1 MKKNDKGIITEVLA
15 EADLEMKTKPKA
27 FMNWISARDSMACE
41 VRLYDVLFNDNNPA
55 ALGDKW
61 LDYYNKES
69 LVIKNNSLMNKNIVG
84 STKSTTF

>member
-1 MKKNDKGIITEVLA
+1 LA

-27 FMNWISARDSMACE
+27 FMNWISAKDSIACE

-61 LDYYNKES
+61 LDFYNKES
-69 LVIKNNSLMNKNIVG
+69 LVVKNNSLMNVNLLG
-84 STKSTTF
+84 SPKLTTFQFER